1 MACFLNLL
9 HSKYSMIRKHENSD
23 SWKAGALAIG
33 VHVALL
39 AAMLMSFNWKAAHPV
54 ATVTEVSLWD
64 KLPAPKAVDVP
75 KPEPQPVVEEKP
87 EIKPEP
93 KPIVEEKPKPEELKV
108 DIELEKKKRE
118 HDQKEAQEKVKKE
131 HDELIQKEKE
141 QVEKQKEQDNLR
153 KKDALEKLKQEARDE
168 QLADKKAAEKSKKD
182 ALKKLQQDALSD
194 ENAAG
199 EKQASAASS
208 AANASIIGE
217 YTEKI
222 KAKIRGNVN
231 NSLCGEGNPVLK
243 VNIGI
248 LPTGQL
254 KGGVKITKS
263 SGNPTCD
270 DAVERAILIS
280 EPFPLPDDAKLK
292 AEFRELLLTIKPND

>member
-1 MACFLNLL
+1 
-9 HSKYSMIRKHENSD
+9 MIRKHENTD

-39 AAMLMSFNWKAAHPV
+39 AAMLISFNWKAAHPV
-54 ATVTEVSLWD
+54 AAVTEVELWD
-64 KLPAPKAVDVP
+64 KLPAPKTVDVP
-75 KPEPQPVVEEKP
+75 KPEPKPVVVEKP
-87 EIKPEP
+87 EPKPEP
-93 KPIVEEKPKPEELKV
+93 KPIVEEKPKPEEPKV
-108 DIELEKKKRE
+108 DIELEKKKKE
-118 HDQKEAQEKVKKE
+118 LEQKQA
-131 HDELIQKEKE
+131 DEQ
-141 QVEKQKEQDNLR
+141 R
-153 KKDALEKLKQEARDE
+153 KKDALDKLKQEAREDE
-168 QLADKKAAEKSKKD
+168 LKDNKAVERKNND
-182 ALKKLQQDALSD
+182 ALKKLQQEALSD
-194 ENAAG
+194 EKAAG
-199 EKQASAASS
+199 EKQVNAANS

-231 NSLCGEGNPVLK
+231 NTLCGEGNPMLK

-254 KGGVKITKS
+254 KSGVKITKS
-263 SGNPTCD
+263 SGNPACD
-270 DAVERAILIS
+270 DAVERAILMS